1 MARHLQEQRN
11 NTISELSTR
20 IFVWLHGNVLELQWA
35 IARSRMLTHRLRN
48 TEFSIRL
55 PLRVFST
62 VIIPVAERS
71 SFSSFSHDEIF
82 ICKKN
87 IFGFIIGMQNSRL
100 YSIISWHWKTM
111 YSTIGSGEILVTFY
125 QPQIVDY
132 SARAGAGAGAA
143 IVTSWSRGK
152 MERLH
157 NTGSAK
163 IINKCKNKC
172 ILVIGNRKVLI
183 WFAAYFKQD

>member
-1 MARHLQEQRN
+1 
-11 NTISELSTR
+11 
-20 IFVWLHGNVLELQWA
+20 
-35 IARSRMLTHRLRN
+35 MLTHRLRN

-71 SFSSFSHDEIF
+71 AFSSFSHDEIF
-82 ICKKN
+82 ICKKTSLDLSLECG
-87 IFGFIIGMQNSRL
+87 IAVYTVLSHDTGRL
-100 YSIISWHWKTM
+100 C
-111 YSTIGSGEILVTFY
+111 TIGSGEMLVTFY

-172 ILVIGNRKVLI
+172 ILVIGNSKVLI
-183 WFAAYFKQD
+183 